1 MHLQIVDIQHRLAP
15 GGTWQ
20 LQSVSVVQ
28 QLVHR
33 APWAA
38 RRRVDRVDG
47 SRCSSMHLPI
57 VLGELVLELTWRPA
71 SLVVHTSQH
80 W

>member
-1 MHLQIVDIQHRLAP
+1 MHLQIVDIQHRPAP

-33 APWAA
+33 ATRAA
-38 RRRVDRVDG
+38 RRRVERVDR
-47 SRCSSMHLPI
+47 SHCSSMHLPI

-71 SLVVHTSQH
+71 SLVVHTSQY